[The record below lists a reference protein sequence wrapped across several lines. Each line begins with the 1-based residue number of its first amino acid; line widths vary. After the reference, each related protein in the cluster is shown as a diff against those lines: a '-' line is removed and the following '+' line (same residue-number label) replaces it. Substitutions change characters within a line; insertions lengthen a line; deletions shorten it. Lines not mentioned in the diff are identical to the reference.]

1 MLAEIK
7 GDESLKLIP
16 TVILTTSE
24 AEDDVVKSSEL
35 QANSYLLKPVDLTAF
50 ELLVKS
56 VNDFWF
62 SKTRLPQQMQPQV
75 A

>member
-35 QANSYLLKPVDLTAF
+35 QANSCLLKTVDLTAF
-50 ELLVKS
+50 EVLVKS
-56 VNDFWF
+56 VNDF
-62 SKTRLPQQMQPQV
+62 
-75 A
+75 

>member
-1 MLAEIK
+1 VLAEIK

-35 QANSYLLKPVDLTAF
+35 QANSYLLKRPLI
-50 ELLVKS
+50 
-56 VNDFWF
+56 
-62 SKTRLPQQMQPQV
+62 
-75 A
+75 